1 MSNSNTHATYFSIIS
16 GRRRGVGAALVRGG
30 LWVLS
35 LLYRSAV
42 AVRRAVLHFAS
53 ERVEIPVISV
63 GNLTVGGTGKT
74 PLVTLLARRL
84 AEMGHR
90 PLVVSRGYKRS
101 GPGPGDE
108 AAAMRR
114 QLPASAA
121 HIESPDRAA
130 GIRKALAELP
140 RDVAILD
147 DGFQHMK
154 LARDLDIV
162 TIDATRPFGYG
173 HVLPRG
179 LLREPI
185 AALRRADAVV
195 ITRSDQV
202 TGDELDWIGEKVR
215 ANTAGDTPVL
225 RAVHAPTHLTT
236 LDGDRESLE
245 ALKDVAVMAF
255 CGLANPGAFRMTLEG
270 LGARVVGA
278 RDFPDH
284 HPYATGDVA
293 GIIEAA
299 RAAGARKIVTT
310 GKDRV
315 KVSEGDIAATW
326 PEDLKPVALE
336 IEIRF
341 SDGPGALDALLKK
354 VVAAQE

>member
-1 MSNSNTHATYFSIIS
+1 MSNSNSHDAYFSIIS
-16 GRRRGVGAALVRGG
+16 GRRRDVGASLMRGL

-42 AVRRAVLHFAS
+42 AVRRAYLRFAA
-53 ERVEIPVISV
+53 ERAEIPVISV

-90 PLVVSRGYKRS
+90 PLVVSRGYKKT
-101 GPGPGDE
+101 GDGPGDE
-108 AAAMRR
+108 AAAMRQ
-114 QLPASAA
+114 QLSASAA
-121 HIESPDRAA
+121 HIESPDRAG
-130 GIRKALAELP
+130 GIRKALAQSP

-147 DGFQHMK
+147 DGFQHMR

-202 TGDELDWIGEKVR
+202 TGDELDWIGEQIR
-215 ANTAGDTPVL
+215 ANTIADTPVL
-225 RAVHAPTHLTT
+225 RAVHAPTYLTT
-236 LDGDRESLE
+236 LDGDRENLDT
-245 ALKDVAVMAF
+245 LKDVAVMAF

-278 RDFPDH
+278 RDFADH
-284 HPYATGDVA
+284 HPYTAGDVA
-293 GIIEAA
+293 GIIKAA

-310 GKDRV
+310 GKDMV
-315 KVSEGDIAATW
+315 KVSEGDIAAIW
-326 PEDLKPVALE
+326 PEDLRPVALE

-341 SDGPGALDALLKK
+341 SEGPDALDALLRQVVTAKK
-354 VVAAQE
+354 